1 VERCIGCQY
10 YDRGKNRATDQGV
23 LRWGQCRRSA
33 PVLSPVN
40 AKVSMIEGVWPTIRD
55 DDWCGEWKAAARLP
69 MRRAADAVLDAA
81 AAIARPAVANVR
93 DMVPTPAHL
102 VPASGEALASTSAAA
117 AACGDD

>member
-55 DDWCGEWKAAARLP
+55 DDWCGEWKAAPRATPRRTAEVTLGALP
-69 MRRAADAVLDAA
+69 PL
-81 AAIARPAVANVR
+81 ARPVPANVR
-93 DMVPTPAHL
+93 DMVPAPVHL
-102 VPASGEALASTSAAA
+102 ASASGDALAPTSAAA